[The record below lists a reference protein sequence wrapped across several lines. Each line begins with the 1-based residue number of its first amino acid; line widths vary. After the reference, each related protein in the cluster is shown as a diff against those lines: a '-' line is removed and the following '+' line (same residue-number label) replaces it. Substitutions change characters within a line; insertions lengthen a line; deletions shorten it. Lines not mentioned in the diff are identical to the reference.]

1 MCAMR
6 VHLLIVSGLLGASS
20 LRCLFF
26 QKISFFDSSD
36 DIFDFLGA
44 VGNAH
49 DIQALVVMLCV
60 LLSCPLP
67 CGIPLSM
74 LLETMHHIY
83 SPPPTEQSSPSRHSP
98 ADSPATAVNS
108 AAATMLSSPTQS
120 DICTSPPLL
129 KRSVDSPYNR
139 AAPVFRDASLQE
151 VSQTLSFDVDSK
163 FPLASENASQQHRSV
178 QFLVIAACIK
188 PILAVTFV
196 AASPSLSI
204 ASAHV
209 RQYFF

>member
-1 MCAMR
+1 VR
-6 VHLLIVSGLLGASS
+6 FAST
-20 LRCLFF
+20 LCCLCFENILF
-26 QKISFFDSSD
+26 LDSSD
-36 DIFDFLGA
+36 DVFDFLGA
-44 VGNAH
+44 IGNAH
-49 DIQALVVMLCV
+49 DIQALVIMLCV
-60 LLSCPLP
+60 LMSCPLP

-83 SPPPTEQSSPSRHSP
+83 SPSSTEQASPSRQSP
-98 ADSPATAVNS
+98 ANSPATGVNS
-108 AAATMLSSPTQS
+108 AAATTLSSPTQA

-139 AAPVFRDASLQE
+139 AAPVLRDASLQD
-151 VSQTLSFDVDSK
+151 VSQTLSFDVDST
-163 FPLASENASQQHRSV
+163 FPLASESVSQQHRSV

-188 PILAVTFV
+188 SILAVTFV

-209 RQYFF
+209 REYSSGTLTVGF